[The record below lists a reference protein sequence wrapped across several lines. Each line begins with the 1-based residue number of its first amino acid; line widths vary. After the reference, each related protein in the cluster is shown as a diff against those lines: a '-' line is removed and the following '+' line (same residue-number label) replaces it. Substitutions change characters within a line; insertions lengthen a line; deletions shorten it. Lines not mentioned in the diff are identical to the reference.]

1 MNEYSPVDATRQTH
15 TGVGAHDH
23 PLPVSFLPPR
33 FSHSQPFSFLL
44 YTTFA
49 IFVNYTLLHPS
60 SSSYVPSSPFES
72 LFLQYL
78 PSSSL
83 TLLSFRLLLGVRIY
97 IYLSSFFSRVHLSS
111 LTSAGYIYLSS
122 LLHRLKMIA
131 RESVRGPSWIDA
143 DIDQTIPSFGRLV
156 HSCLSHTFQPCSLS
170 G

>member
-1 MNEYSPVDATRQTH
+1 MNTLPSTRRGKLTLASAHTTTRFPSRSYHRDSPTPNLFLSFFT
-15 TGVGAHDH
+15 
-23 PLPVSFLPPR
+23 LPS
-33 FSHSQPFSFLL
+33 
-44 YTTFA
+44 
-49 IFVNYTLLHPS
+49 PS
-60 SSSYVPSSPFES
+60 SSITRYSILISLPTYLRLPLNLSFSPI
-72 LFLQYL
+72 L

-83 TLLSFRLLLGVRIY
+83 TFLSFPLLLGVRIY

-156 HSCLSHTFQPCSLS
+156 HSCLSHTFQPCSLP

>member
-72 LFLQYL
+72 LFLQYFHPPL
-78 PSSSL
+78 LRSYRFVFFEAYASTYISL
-83 TLLSFRLLLGVRIY
+83 L
-97 IYLSSFFSRVHLSS
+97 FFSRVHLSS

-131 RESVRGPSWIDA
+131 RESVRGSSWIDA

-156 HSCLSHTFQPCSLS
+156 HSCLSHTFQPCSLP